1 MDSEMKMMFN
11 TIIEELGNIEER
23 TGKRFNKIENELELL
38 HHEVN
43 ACKLERESI
52 SLLIKKIDQLER
64 RIEEL
69 EKKTA

>member
-11 TIIEELGNIEER
+11 TILEEMGRIEDR
-23 TGKRFNKIENELELL
+23 TNQHFNELENRLESIQ
-38 HHEVN
+38 HEVS
-43 ACKLERESI
+43 ACRLERESI
-52 SLLIKKIDQLER
+52 SLLIKKIDPLER